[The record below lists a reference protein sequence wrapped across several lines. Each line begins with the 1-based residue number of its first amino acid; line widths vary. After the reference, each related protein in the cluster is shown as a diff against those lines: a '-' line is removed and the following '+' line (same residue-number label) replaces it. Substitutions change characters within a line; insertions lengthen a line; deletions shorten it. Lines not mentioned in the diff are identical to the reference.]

1 MTTSPTGKQAKTDTV
16 SVSIPIEAIRLANI
30 KLIEAKANIKIIQV
44 KDSIITNQ
52 RLAINELDNINN
64 DLQDRIVKAN
74 EINSKVNA
82 ELSRYKVK
90 AKRAS
95 WAAVG
100 SSSAFIVLLLII
112 L

>member
-16 SVSIPIEAIRLANI
+16 SVSIPIEVIRLANI

-52 RLAINELDNINN
+52 RLVINELDNINN
-64 DLQDRIVKAN
+64 DLQNRIVQAN

-82 ELSRYKVK
+82 ELNRYKVK